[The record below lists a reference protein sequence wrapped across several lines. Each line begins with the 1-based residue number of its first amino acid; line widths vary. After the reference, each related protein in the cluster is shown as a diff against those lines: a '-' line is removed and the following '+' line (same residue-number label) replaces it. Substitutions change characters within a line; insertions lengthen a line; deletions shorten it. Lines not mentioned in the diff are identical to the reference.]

1 MIRTINIV
9 LVLTSIA
16 ALVGVYGLKYSVEE
30 TASAKAA
37 IERDIARQE
46 GDLSLLKADWAYL
59 NQPSHVGPII
69 ARHQEQ
75 LDLQPLKQ
83 AQISSFDVIP
93 MRPAAPDSQALDAL
107 FQSLET
113 GIDPADAPLGGLQ

>member
-113 GIDPADAPLGGLQ
+113 GIDPADAPLEGLQ